1 MNAASRTVCLAAMLI
16 SALLAGCSGVV
27 ERKGTA
33 ENPVPNRPSDRV
45 NLSGYSQA
53 FRLGYADGCDSAGAS
68 QRRDEGRYKSDGDYR
83 MGWSDG
89 YSTCQRRR

>member
-1 MNAASRTVCLAAMLI
+1 MLAAVLAA
-16 SALLAGCSGVV
+16 ALLAACSGVV
-27 ERKGTA
+27 ERKGTV

-53 FRLGYADGCDSAGAS
+53 FRTGYADGCDSAGAS
-68 QRRDEGRYKSDGDYR
+68 RRRDEGRFKSDGDYM
-83 MGWSDG
+83 MGWNDG